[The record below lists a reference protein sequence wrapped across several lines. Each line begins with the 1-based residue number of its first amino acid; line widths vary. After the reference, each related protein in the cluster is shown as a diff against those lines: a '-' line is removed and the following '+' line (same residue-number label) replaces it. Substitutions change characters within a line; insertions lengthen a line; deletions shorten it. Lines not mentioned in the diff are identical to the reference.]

1 MTPRCRILVN
11 YAEWTALSAVKRGPI
26 RDGKTVHQ
34 LLDEV
39 AFAKVLS
46 DETKIRSPM
55 TGRAPPTG
63 GQVGAADD
71 RRHGH
76 VGGRRDLNHVEL
88 LPVSLGQR
96 RRMALQA
103 HRGYEVLVD
112 GDRSGVGIRAAE
124 ERQGFDQSRG
134 EYESN
139 YQYPRTNKKP
149 APLEARQ
156 DRYATTTVAMS
167 AARCRLI
174 GYPS

>member
-1 MTPRCRILVN
+1 MDLGFGVVQRNDSLRRASYDGTIREKEHPPRLHL
-11 YAEWTALSAVKRGPI
+11 A
-26 RDGKTVHQ
+26 
-34 LLDEV
+34 
-39 AFAKVLS
+39 
-46 DETKIRSPM
+46 
-55 TGRAPPTG
+55 GRFE
-63 GQVGAADD
+63 D
-71 RRHGH
+71 RQRPRYRR
-76 VGGRRDLNHVEL
+76 RRDDESWRGEL
-88 LPVSLGQR
+88 LIAARSQ
-96 RRMALQA
+96 
-103 HRGYEVLVD
+103 
-112 GDRSGVGIRAAE
+112 DRSGVGIRAAE